1 MKIDVLTLFPSM
13 YRVLD
18 ESIIGKALQKGLFAV
33 NVVNIRD
40 YSLDKHKKV
49 DDYPYGG
56 GAGMV
61 MMPGPLHDAIRAVD
75 PEHRAVRIYLSPKGK
90 RLDQK
95 TVIELAGAERLVLV
109 NGSYEGIDERVI
121 QLDIDLELSIG
132 DYVLTSGDY
141 ASLVLID
148 AVARYLPDVLGSES
162 STEEESFSAGLLEYP
177 HYTRPREFEGL
188 SVPEVLVNGNH
199 QLIAAWRKAESERL
213 TLARRPDLLER

>member
-199 QLIAAWRKAESERL
+199 KLIAAWRKAESERL
-213 TLARRPDLLER
+213 TRERRPDLLER

>member
-75 PEHRAVRIYLSPKGK
+75 PEHRAVRIYLSPKGQ

-213 TLARRPDLLER
+213 TRERRPDLLER

>member
-1 MKIDVLTLFPSM
+1 
-13 YRVLD
+13 
-18 ESIIGKALQKGLFAV
+18 
-33 NVVNIRD
+33 
-40 YSLDKHKKV
+40 
-49 DDYPYGG
+49 
-56 GAGMV
+56 MV

-213 TLARRPDLLER
+213 TRERRPDLLER